1 VARLKIAYLK
11 QKQELEQQELASKLR
26 REQEAAEFARRRV
39 QEEAEIK
46 QRREQQGAELKQQ
59 REQKK
64 AELRRWYEIEALKE
78 KQHRDMLEAN
88 QELQEASIRRE
99 VLEEESERGGY
110 IPLDDHDLRELAKGA
125 TSVS

>member
-1 VARLKIAYLK
+1 MARLKIAYLK

-39 QEEAEIK
+39 QEAEIK

-59 REQKK
+59 PEQKK
-64 AELRRWYEIEALKE
+64 AELRRWSEIEALKE